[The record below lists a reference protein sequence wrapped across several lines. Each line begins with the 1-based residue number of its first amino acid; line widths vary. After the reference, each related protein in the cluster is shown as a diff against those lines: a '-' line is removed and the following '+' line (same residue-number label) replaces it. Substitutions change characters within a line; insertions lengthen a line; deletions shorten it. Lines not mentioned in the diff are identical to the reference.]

1 MPILLLL
8 FHQGTLAYSRIWFV
22 VDDMQCSSI
31 KGFLSS
37 SFPFSEIRGFQVPK
51 KPFLLERMS
60 TEWIFHYSPSSEPL
74 HCYLDVKPRFMY
86 QIRPSKLHQL
96 PFDQGV
102 QIVITPR
109 SPASVPEPIGTPW
122 QYFASIWITWFCCL
136 LRQSIHTLQVK
147 DMKYILKRLQ
157 KFQIVELQNS
167 KMNHCN
173 HNNIVVFIFT
183 SFPLDQSLNIAV
195 LITHTFT

>member
-1 MPILLLL
+1 MLMPILLLL

-102 QIVITPR
+102 QIVVPPR
-109 SPASVPEPIGTPW
+109 SPESVPEPIRTPSDGILHRFEW
-122 QYFASIWITWFCCL
+122 PGFAVYYVNWVT
-136 LRQSIHTLQVK
+136 
-147 DMKYILKRLQ
+147 ILA
-157 KFQIVELQNS
+157 
-167 KMNHCN
+167 
-173 HNNIVVFIFT
+173 
-183 SFPLDQSLNIAV
+183 LN
-195 LITHTFT
+195 LSQCE

>member
-86 QIRPSKLHQL
+86 QIRPSKSHQFL
-96 PFDQGV
+96 IFIDQGV
-102 QIVITPR
+102 QIIMPSKAPVY
-109 SPASVPEPIGTPW
+109 VPEPSAIW
-122 QYFASIWITWFCCL
+122 CYFASIALVRMISNRISTTWI
-136 LRQSIHTLQVK
+136 
-147 DMKYILKRLQ
+147 
-157 KFQIVELQNS
+157 QISRPNW
-167 KMNHCN
+167 NG
-173 HNNIVVFIFT
+173 
-183 SFPLDQSLNIAV
+183 SFSNAS
-195 LITHTFT
+195 H